1 MEILDK
7 VQIGA
12 LVQVNLELSK
22 DRLTKETIDAIK
34 ISPECK
40 VSDFKIT
47 DGKGIG
53 VVLKLSNGKEQ
64 WFFENEIEIL
74 DNNGNIIENEENINQ
89 ELLTE
94 FFANLDY
101 KPKNKIEDL
110 LNPFNFIIWLIVS
123 IKDIF

>member
-7 VQIGA
+7 VQIGT

-64 WFFENEIEIL
+64 WFFENEIEVL

-89 ELLTE
+89 DLLTE